1 MIEKYIKD
9 GRVAVAYSP
18 GFGAG
23 WSTWEFN
30 DELKETLLFHPDI
43 INMIL
48 SNKQSEIDKAWLVE
62 HFGEEFQ
69 SVYCGGASNLSIEWI
84 PVGTQFRIDEY
95 DGSESVIELA
105 NDNIYLA

>member
-1 MIEKYIKD
+1 MTEKYIKD

-30 DELKETLLFHPDI
+30 NELTETLLFHPDI

-48 SNKQSEIDKAWLVE
+48 SNRQSEINTDWLVE
-62 HFGEEFQ
+62 HFGEEFKD
-69 SVYCGGASNLSIEWI
+69 VYCGGASNLSIKWI
-84 PVGTQFRIDEY
+84 PVGTQFRIGEY

-105 NDNIYLA
+105 NNNIYIA

>member
-9 GRVAVAYSP
+9 GKVAIAYSP

-23 WSTWEFN
+23 WSTWN
-30 DELKETLLFHPDI
+30 NNELAETLLFHPDI

-48 SNKQSEIDKAWLVE
+48 SNKQFEIDKDWLVE
-62 HFGEEFQ
+62 HFGEEFKDI
-69 SVYCGGASNLSIEWI
+69 YCGGVSNLNIKWV

-95 DGSESVIELA
+95 DGSESVITLI
-105 NDNIYLA
+105 NDNIYIA

>member
-1 MIEKYIKD
+1 MTEKYIKN
-9 GRVAVAYSP
+9 GKVAVAYSP
-18 GFGAG
+18 GYGAG
-23 WSTWEFN
+23 WSTWEFD

-48 SNKQSEIDKAWLVE
+48 SNKQSEIDKDWLVE
-62 HFGEEFQ
+62 HFGEKFKN
-69 SVYCGGASNLSIEWI
+69 VYCGGASNLSIKMLSI
-84 PVGTQFRIDEY
+84 GTQFRIDEY

>member
-1 MIEKYIKD
+1 MTEKYIKN

-23 WSTWEFN
+23 WSTWESN
-30 DELKETLLFHPDI
+30 NELTDTLIFHPDI

-48 SNKQSEIDKAWLVE
+48 SNKQSEIDKDWLVE
-62 HFGEEFQ
+62 HFGEEFKG
-69 SVYCGGASNLSIEWI
+69 VYCGGASNLSIEWV

-95 DGSESVIELA
+95 DGDESVIELV
-105 NDNIYLA
+105 NDNIYIA